1 MGSLH
6 VLKRQSIELRELGA
20 DTVAIDMHIAQPER
34 EREEKQL
41 GWILMMEGVLA
52 IMESLLGLFD
62 CINAEEVDF
71 LVRQFADCIC

>member
-6 VLKRQSIELRELGA
+6 VLKRQWIELRELGA

-41 GWILMMEGVLA
+41 GWLLIMEGVLT
-52 IMESLLGLFD
+52 
-62 CINAEEVDF
+62 NARPHF
-71 LVRQFADCIC
+71 CFGIKFFC

>member
-6 VLKRQSIELRELGA
+6 VLKRQWIELRELAA

-41 GWILMMEGVLA
+41 GWIL
-52 IMESLLGLFD
+52 IMEEVLT
-62 CINAEEVDF
+62 NARPHF
-71 LVRQFADCIC
+71 CFGIKFFC